1 MLGLIYNPISTSPLK
16 GQVLLRYNFIE
27 QLNLDNYS
35 ELLVSKGRL
44 SLTY

>member
-1 MLGLIYNPISTSPLK
+1 MLSLIYNLISTSPLK
-16 GQVLLRYNFIE
+16 GQVLLRCDFVE

-35 ELLVSKGRL
+35 ELLVSKGGL